1 MRWLLVLIIVSATVL
16 ADILQSIEM
25 KKHGEVED
33 FRPHMLGRMLAGFAR
48 RLYLVLAVMLMA
60 VSFFAFMK
68 LLTFADLSFAVPVTA
83 ASFVL
88 ETVAAKLLLK
98 ENVNARR
105 WAGACMVACGVA
117 LLAV

>member
-1 MRWLLVLIIVSATVL
+1 MRWLLVFIIVSATVL

-25 KKHGEVED
+25 KRHGEVED
-33 FRPHMLGRMLAGFAR
+33 FRPGRLARMLAGFAR
-48 RLYLVLAVMLMA
+48 RLYLVLAVLLMA

-88 ETVAAKLLLK
+88 ETIAAKVLLK
-98 ENVNARR
+98 ETVDARR
-105 WAGACMVACGVA
+105 WAGVSLVACGVA
-117 LLAV
+117 LLAL

>member
-1 MRWLLVLIIVSATVL
+1 MRWFLVLIIVSATVA

-33 FRPHMLGRMLAGFAR
+33 FRPHKLGRMLTGFAR
-48 RLYLVLAVMLMA
+48 RLYLVLAVILMA

-83 ASFVL
+83 ASFVI
-88 ETVAAKLLLK
+88 ETIAAKVLLK
-98 ENVNARR
+98 ENVDGRR